1 MEGGSSSSRFLL
13 FVQFRDLTTLPAGPD
28 VPRVINAIV
37 EIQQDGSNK
46 YEYDSELGMFKLD
59 RVLYSAVHYPMAYG
73 FIPGT
78 LADDGDPLDIFV
90 MTRSPTFTGCLIEA
104 KPIGLF
110 RMHDEKG
117 EDEKIL
123 SVPTVDPR
131 FNEVETLEDMR
142 PHRLREVEHFFSIY
156 KDLEGKQV
164 DIRGWE
170 GRDAAYK
177 AIEESIE
184 RRKQKLGDKA

>member
-1 MEGGSSSSRFLL
+1 MT
-13 FVQFRDLTTLPAGPD
+13 FRDLTSLPPGPD
-28 VPRVINAIV
+28 APRVVHAIV

-78 LADDGDPLDIFV
+78 LADDGDPIDVFV

-131 FNEVETLEDMR
+131 FNEVDSLEDMR
-142 PHRLREVEHFFSIY
+142 SHRLREVEHFFSIY
-156 KDLEGKQV
+156 KDLEGKKV

-184 RRKQKLGDKA
+184 RRKRKLGEGK

>member
-1 MEGGSSSSRFLL
+1 MY
-13 FVQFRDLTTLPAGPD
+13 RDLTALPPGPD
-28 VPRVINAIV
+28 APRVIHAIV

-46 YEYDSELGMFKLD
+46 YEYDAELGLFKLD

-78 LADDGDPLDIFV
+78 LADDGDPIDVMV
-90 MTRSPTFTGCLIEA
+90 MTRSPTFTGCLILA

-123 SVPTVDPR
+123 AVPTADPR
-131 FNEVETLEDMR
+131 FNEVESLEDMR

-156 KDLEGKQV
+156 KDLEDKKV

-170 GRDAAYK
+170 SRESAYK
-177 AIEESIE
+177 AIEQSIE
-184 RRKQKLGDKA
+184 RRAAKFGPNG

>member
-1 MEGGSSSSRFLL
+1 MLPTIN
-13 FVQFRDLTTLPAGPD
+13 LTALPAGPNPPHL
-28 VPRVINAIV
+28 VNAIV
-37 EIQQDGSNK
+37 EIQQGGSNK
-46 YEYDSELGMFKLD
+46 YEYDKELGLFRLD

-73 FIPGT
+73 FIPST
-78 LADDGDPLDIFV
+78 LADDGDPLDILV

-131 FNEVETLEDMR
+131 FSEMDSLADMR

-156 KDLEGKQV
+156 KDLEDKKV
-164 DIRGWE
+164 EIIGWAD
-170 GRDAAYK
+170 RDHAILAINRAIKAYAANQ
-177 AIEESIE
+177 AV
-184 RRKQKLGDKA
+184 A

>member
-1 MEGGSSSSRFLL
+1 MM
-13 FVQFRDLTTLPAGPD
+13 FRDLTTLSPGPD
-28 VPRVINAIV
+28 VPRVIHAIV

-78 LADDGDPLDIFV
+78 LADDGDPIDIFV

-131 FNEVETLEDMR
+131 FNEVDSLDDMR

-156 KDLEGKQV
+156 KDLEGKKV

-170 GRDAAYK
+170 GRDSAHQ
-177 AIEESIE
+177 AINDSIE
-184 RRKQKLGDKA
+184 RHKKKLAESSK

>member
-1 MEGGSSSSRFLL
+1 MEAGGACRCFPMIPTSNLI
-13 FVQFRDLTTLPAGPD
+13 DLPAGPN
-28 VPRVINAIV
+28 PPYLLNAIV

-46 YEYDSELGMFKLD
+46 YEYDKELGLFRLD

-73 FIPGT
+73 FIPST
-78 LADDGDPLDIFV
+78 LADDGDPLDILV

-123 SVPTVDPR
+123 AVPTVDPR
-131 FNEVETLEDMR
+131 FSEMDSLADMR

-156 KDLEGKQV
+156 KDLEDKKV
-164 DIRGWE
+164 EIIGWE
-170 GRDAAYK
+170 DRGEAIAAVNRAIAAYK
-177 AIEESIE
+177 KSKTAEN
-184 RRKQKLGDKA
+184 

>member
-1 MEGGSSSSRFLL
+1 MIPATNLI
-13 FVQFRDLTTLPAGPD
+13 DLPAGPNPPHL
-28 VPRVINAIV
+28 VHAIV

-46 YEYDSELGMFKLD
+46 YEYDKDLGLFRLD

-73 FIPGT
+73 FIPST
-78 LADDGDPLDIFV
+78 LADDGDPLDILV

-131 FNEVETLEDMR
+131 FSGVDSLADMR

-156 KDLEGKQV
+156 KELEDKKV
-164 DIRGWE
+164 EIIGWE
-170 GRDAAYK
+170 DRGEAIAAINRALAAYQKTK
-177 AIEESIE
+177 A
-184 RRKQKLGDKA
+184 A

>member
-1 MEGGSSSSRFLL
+1 MIHGTNLIH
-13 FVQFRDLTTLPAGPD
+13 LPAGPN
-28 VPRVINAIV
+28 PPHLLNAIV
-37 EIQQDGSNK
+37 EIQQGGSNK
-46 YEYDSELGMFKLD
+46 YEYDKDLGLFRLD

-73 FIPGT
+73 FIPST
-78 LADDGDPLDIFV
+78 LADDGDPLDILV

-123 SVPTVDPR
+123 AVPAVDPR
-131 FNEVETLEDMR
+131 FSEMNSLADMR

-156 KDLEGKQV
+156 KDLEEKKV
-164 DIRGWE
+164 DIIGWE
-170 GRDAAYK
+170 DRDHAILAINRAIKAYK
-177 AIEESIE
+177 QEE
-184 RRKQKLGDKA
+184 AAA